1 LQLSTNDFENAE
13 SIWAGETP
21 DSQGV
26 TQKKNWYG
34 LMSAQPAAL
43 PGKGQTHMPALLLTA
58 LKKQVPLV
66 PQMRQDWAT
75 AFKAESAG
83 KKCCVRDATMSKAKC
98 GIFDESESCPPDSR
112 WQRGS
117 ALGDLGAVNKA
128 AVGGCCGPNQ
138 WKKTSL
144 NSFTG
149 GSCEVIGCLVTDIQ
163 PNGLGGEKV
172 LLMGTHFEGTS
183 KALEYMQENVDGYKT
198 RMEEKAVT
206 KLQGELLNAGRAP
219 IVKYTVTFTLDIESS
234 PPGFCTP
241 SSSLLQVV
249 GSISWS
255 GSTADKKPMDMEA
268 CMSARVHPPNFY
280 IMLTFC
286 YGRSTDL
293 LESSGGLDSIDDGKN
308 STQNFGKRQ
317 STTKVTVNTF
327 AYLAKATPLAPDPSI
342 TEIVK
347 PLMELFKA
355 GGTQAIGGALASSSS
370 SGSVPSLRGLMK
382 IAMAAPTV
390 GVTSALMME
399 PGPLEGFAE
408 GFAAVGMAT
417 GAIAVC

>member
-1 LQLSTNDFENAE
+1 MFKKIARHLPARYQHQFAALLKKSGETNPKGNGEGSENTDASGLNMASKTRFRRRRQQADGPSLEDADPTGGPFPQPPTACEDGSAPKGDAVSVSAISIVDHVRTLLLQLSTNDFENAE

-26 TQKKNWYG
+26 TEKKKWYER
-34 LMSAQPAAL
+34 MSAQPAAL

-149 GSCEVIGCLVTDIQ
+149 GRCEVIGCLVTDIQ

-183 KALEYMQENVDGYKT
+183 KALEYMQVCHQW
-198 RMEEKAVT
+198 M
-206 KLQGELLNAGRAP
+206 QG
-219 IVKYTVTFTLDIESS
+219 T
-234 PPGFCTP
+234 
-241 SSSLLQVV
+241 
-249 GSISWS
+249 
-255 GSTADKKPMDMEA
+255 
-268 CMSARVHPPNFY
+268 
-280 IMLTFC
+280 
-286 YGRSTDL
+286 
-293 LESSGGLDSIDDGKN
+293 
-308 STQNFGKRQ
+308 
-317 STTKVTVNTF
+317 
-327 AYLAKATPLAPDPSI
+327 YLC
-342 TEIVK
+342 
-347 PLMELFKA
+347 
-355 GGTQAIGGALASSSS
+355 ALR
-370 SGSVPSLRGLMK
+370 L
-382 IAMAAPTV
+382 
-390 GVTSALMME
+390 
-399 PGPLEGFAE
+399 
-408 GFAAVGMAT
+408 
-417 GAIAVC
+417 